1 MYLSIYLTI
10 ELATDLSLYLDTNLQ
25 SPACIWIEDWR
36 LKIPQKL
43 FPQIFNP
50 PNLRG
55 GLAIRRKNPVESSIW
70 SGKGFHPS
78 THSIPFHPSVHPS
91 YPSTH
96 TVHPSILSV
105 HLHIYLPSYLFTYLS
120 TNLPTYLSFH
130 PSIYLIHWC
139 CIKISYICQQYCCK
153 ISSIWY
159 IYIYAYL
166 KNFIQL
172 GHKKQ
177 NILHMHS
184 EKLHNAINGSMSFS
198 QWISERKFNFALL
211 RHAQMIGFCLLLCCR
226 FL

>member
-70 SGKGFHPS
+70 RGKGFHPS

-120 TNLPTYLSFH
+120 TNLSTYLSFH

-153 ISSIWY
+153 ISSIWN
-159 IYIYAYL
+159 IYIYMHTSKISSSWVTRNKTYCTCTARNYITL
-166 KNFIQL
+166 STVLCHLASEYQRENS
-172 GHKKQ
+172 
-177 NILHMHS
+177 ILPCCAM
-184 EKLHNAINGSMSFS
+184 L
-198 QWISERKFNFALL
+198 QW
-211 RHAQMIGFCLLLCCR
+211 
-226 FL
+226 